1 MRAFSFIAALSCI
14 IALIGATPVE
24 NNAPTEAIAR
34 REVYVPY

>member
-1 MRAFSFIAALSCI
+1 MRAFSFIAALSC

-24 NNAPTEAIAR
+24 NNAPAEAIAR